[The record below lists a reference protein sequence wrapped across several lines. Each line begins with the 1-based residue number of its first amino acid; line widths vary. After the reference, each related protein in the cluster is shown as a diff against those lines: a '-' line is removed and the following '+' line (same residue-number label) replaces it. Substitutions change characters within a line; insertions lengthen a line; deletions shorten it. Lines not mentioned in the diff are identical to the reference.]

1 MQAEANLQIQ
11 EGFAP
16 TKRRKCILHNIEFK
30 QDIAIVKY
38 LLKYNS
44 VFQEPLAGHLLFVE
58 RMSGREWQIPFMVL
72 EANEQYYVL
81 ESRLDQAEM
90 VKGLVWDVYLI
101 IHAEQAVSPEEQE
114 QPGDVNADD
123 DADEG
128 EAAEE
133 ETATDA
139 DNDSVNE
146 NDSEDD
152 PEPEETIEEFGVI
165 EKKYRMRTKHSFLE
179 LGSIVDPETKQ
190 AITPYTTNKGN
201 LSFKVHDRGPV
212 VKVENAEL
220 DKRGNVTLEGFYFSP
235 FPYENEELEKTLVIG
250 GPEGF
255 EERVIPFENVV
266 REDLNPYYQ
275 EQQPYKAKGF
285 KVHLHVK
292 DLCNTDEN
300 SLTFRLYFKWED
312 EDTAGPDQGDLA
324 IPLQLISFKRRINK
338 YIILNTDSGKKKVS
352 LIARK
357 KTRSMLI
364 KVVQYSFVQEL
375 KKKVRR
381 TITKVKQH
389 KKTKKAYMV
398 AFKMAGYLPVKKNL
412 VMFESFL
419 GKQYSCNPRA
429 IYEYLK
435 ENRPELELVWSV
447 DGRSISKFENT
458 GIPYAKRFSIK
469 WLFKMARARYWV
481 TNSRMPL
488 WIPKAKHT
496 VYFQT
501 WHGTPLKRL
510 AADMDEVHMPGT
522 NTKKYKANFHKESS
536 KWDYLLSPNAY
547 STEIFRRA
555 FNFNKEVVEV
565 GYPRNDVLYTKNN
578 PAAIKELREKLE
590 LPQDKKI
597 ILYAP
602 TWRDDQFYGKG
613 RYKFDLELD
622 LLQLKEK
629 FGEDYVI
636 VLRMHYLVAEN
647 FDLSP
652 YEGFAYDFSYH
663 GDINELYLVSDV
675 MITDYSSVFFDYAN
689 LKRPMI
695 FFVYDIE
702 SYRDKLRGFYFDF
715 EQLAPGPLVKT
726 TDEVIAAIEK
736 FESDGYT
743 IHSEIFDDFYE
754 RFCYLENGQSSHKAV
769 QKVF

>member
-11 EGFAP
+11 EGFKP
-16 TKRRKCILHNIEFK
+16 TKRRKCILHNIELN
-30 QDIAIVKY
+30 QDIAIIKY

-44 VFQEPLAGHLLFVE
+44 VFQEPLAGHLLLVE
-58 RMSGREWQIPFMVL
+58 RMSGREWELPFTVL

-81 ESRLDQAEM
+81 ESRLEQSEV

-101 IHAEQAVSPEEQE
+101 IHAEQSVSLEETQQADTKPE
-114 QPGDVNADD
+114 DD
-123 DADEG
+123 FDEG

-133 ETATDA
+133 ETLTDA
-139 DNDSVNE
+139 DTDNSTE

-152 PEPEETIEEFGVI
+152 PEVEETIEERGI
-165 EKKYRMRTKHSFLE
+165 LEKKYRMRTKHPFLE
-179 LGSIVDPETKQ
+179 LGSAMDPRTKQ

-201 LSFKVHDRGPV
+201 LSFKIHDRGPV
-212 VKVENAEL
+212 IKVEEAEL
-220 DKRGNVTLEGFYFSP
+220 DKRGNVTIEGFFFSP
-235 FPYENEELEKTLVIG
+235 FPYENNVLEKTLVIG
-250 GPEGF
+250 GPEGI
-255 EERVIPFENVV
+255 EERVIPYQTIE
-266 REDLNPYYQ
+266 RDDLSPYFQ
-275 EQQPYKAKGF
+275 DQQPHRATGF
-285 KVHLHVK
+285 KVKLHVR
-292 DLCNTDEN
+292 DLCSTDEN
-300 SLTFRLYFKWED
+300 STFRLYFKWED
-312 EDTAGPDQGDLA
+312 EDTLGPDQGDLA

-338 YIILNTDSGKKKVS
+338 HVILNTDSGKKKVS
-352 LIARK
+352 LTARK
-357 KTRSMLI
+357 KTRSIVI

-381 TITKVKQH
+381 TITKVKQS
-389 KKTKKAYMV
+389 KRTKKAYMA
-398 AFKMAGYLPVKKNL
+398 AFRMAGYLPVKKNL

-419 GKQYSCNPRA
+419 GKQYSCNPRG

-435 ENRPELELVWSV
+435 VNRPDLELVWSV
-447 DGRSISKFENT
+447 DGRNIGKFENA

-469 WLFKMARARYWV
+469 WLFKMARAHYWV

-488 WIPKAKHT
+488 WIPKSKHT

-555 FNFNKEVVEV
+555 FNFHKEVVEV

-578 PAAIKELREKLE
+578 PEDIKELKEKLE
-590 LPQDKKI
+590 LPQDKKV

-715 EQLAPGPLVKT
+715 EQYAPGPLVKT

-736 FESDGYT
+736 FESDGFT

>member
-1 MQAEANLQIQ
+1 MQAEVNIQIQ
-11 EGFAP
+11 DGFAP
-16 TKRRKCILHNIEFK
+16 TKKRKCILHTIEFNENV
-30 QDIAIVKY
+30 AIIKY
-38 LLKYNS
+38 LLKNSS
-44 VFQEPLAGHLLFVE
+44 VFQEPLEGHLLMVE
-58 RMSGREWQIPFMVL
+58 RNTGLEWEVPFTVL
-72 EANEQYYVL
+72 EANEQYYVF
-81 ESRLDQAEM
+81 ESQLDQLEIG
-90 VKGLVWDVYLI
+90 KGLVWDVYLI
-101 IHAEQAVSPEEQE
+101 IHAKQAVSPDEQQHE
-114 QPGDVNADD
+114 NASSEDD
-123 DADEG
+123 FDEG

-133 ETATDA
+133 ETSTET
-139 DNDSVNE
+139 DNDSVIE
-146 NDSEDD
+146 NDSEE
-152 PEPEETIEEFGVI
+152 EPETEETFEEYGII
-165 EKKYRMRTKHSFLE
+165 EKKYRMRTKHAFLE
-179 LGSIVDPETKQ
+179 LGAVVHPETKQ

-201 LSFKVHDRGPV
+201 LSFKVHDRGTLI
-212 VKVENAEL
+212 KVESAEL
-220 DKRGNVTLEGFYFSP
+220 DKRGNVTIEGFYFSP
-235 FPYENEELEKTLVIG
+235 FSDENEALEKALVIR

-255 EERVIPFENVV
+255 EELAIPFVTLT
-266 REDLNPYYQ
+266 RKDLNPYYQ
-275 EQQPYKAKGF
+275 EQQPYVAMGF
-285 KVHLHVK
+285 KALLPVK
-292 DLCNTDEN
+292 EFCNMDEN
-300 SLTFRLYFKWED
+300 STFRLYFKWKDEEEAASDQED
-312 EDTAGPDQGDLA
+312 RAY
-324 IPLQLISFKRRINK
+324 PLQLLSFKRRIHK
-338 YIILNTDSGKKKVS
+338 SIIINMNNRKKKVS
-352 LIARK
+352 LITRK
-357 KTRSMLI
+357 KTRSLVI
-364 KVVQYSFVQEL
+364 KVVEYSLLQEL

-435 ENRPELELVWSV
+435 ENRPDLELVWSV
-447 DGRSISKFENT
+447 DGRSISKFENAD
-458 GIPYAKRFSIK
+458 IPYAKRFSIK

-555 FNFNKEVVEV
+555 FNFQKEVVEV

-578 PAAIKELREKLE
+578 PDDIKDLKEKLQ
-590 LPQDKKI
+590 LPQDKKV

-622 LLQLKEK
+622 LLQLKDK

-652 YEGFAYDFSYH
+652 YEGFVFDFSYH
-663 GDINELYLVSDV
+663 GDINELYLVSDI

-689 LKRPMI
+689 LKRPML
-695 FFVYDIE
+695 FFVYDID

-715 EQLAPGPLVKT
+715 ETYAPGPLVKT
-726 TDEVIAAIEK
+726 TDEVISAIEK
-736 FESDGYT
+736 IESDGFE
-743 IHSEIFDDFYE
+743 IQSEIFDDFYE
-754 RFCYLENGQSSHKAV
+754 RFCYLESGQSSHKAV

>member
-1 MQAEANLQIQ
+1 MQAEANIQIQ

-16 TKRRKCILHNIEFK
+16 TKKRKCILHTIEFNENV
-30 QDIAIVKY
+30 AIIKY
-38 LLKYNS
+38 LLKNNAI
-44 VFQEPLAGHLLFVE
+44 FQEPLAGHLLLIE
-58 RMSGREWQIPFMVL
+58 RITGRELEFPFTAI
-72 EANEQYYVL
+72 EAGEKYYVL
-81 ESRLDQAEM
+81 ESTLDPLEIG
-90 VKGLVWDVYLI
+90 KGSVWDAYVI
-101 IHAEQAVSPEEQE
+101 IHAKQVVSQYE
-114 QPGDVNADD
+114 
-123 DADEG
+123 
-128 EAAEE
+128 
-133 ETATDA
+133 
-139 DNDSVNE
+139 NE
-146 NDSEDD
+146 NGEDELKQED
-152 PEPEETIEEFGVI
+152 TIEEYEVV
-165 EKKYRMRTKHSFLE
+165 EKKYRMKTKHAYLE
-179 LGSIVDPETKQ
+179 LSTMVQPETKQ

-201 LSFKVHDRGPV
+201 LSFKVYERRPV
-212 VKVENAEL
+212 IKVENAEL
-220 DKRGNVTLEGFYFSP
+220 DKRGNVTLEGFYFFP
-235 FPYENEELEKTLVIG
+235 FSSEKEGLERTMVIG

-255 EERVIPFENVV
+255 EERVIPFETAE
-266 REDLNPYYQ
+266 REDLNPFNQ
-275 EQQPYKAKGF
+275 EQQPFKIMSFMAQLDSKGF
-285 KVHLHVK
+285 
-292 DLCNTDEN
+292 CNLDTN
-300 SLTFRLYFKWED
+300 STFRLYFKWED
-312 EDTAGPDQGDLA
+312 EDSAGPDQDDLA
-324 IPLQLISFKRRINK
+324 IPLQLISFKRRVNQS
-338 YIILNTDSGKKKVS
+338 IIISTVSGKKKVS
-352 LIARK
+352 LVTRK
-357 KTRSMLI
+357 KTRSLVI
-364 KVVQYSFVQEL
+364 KVVQYSLLQEL

-381 TITKVKQH
+381 TVAKVKQH

-398 AFKMAGYLPVKKNL
+398 AFKLAGYLPVKKNL

-435 ENRPELELVWSV
+435 ESRPDLELVWSV
-447 DGRSISKFENT
+447 DGRSISKFEDA
-458 GIPYAKRFSIK
+458 GIPYAKRFSVK

-555 FNFNKEVVEV
+555 FNFHKEVVEV

-578 PAAIKELREKLE
+578 PSDIKELKEKLQ
-590 LPQDKKI
+590 LPQDKKV

-622 LLQLKEK
+622 LLQLKDK

-652 YEGFAYDFSYH
+652 YEGFAFDFSYH
-663 GDINELYLVSDV
+663 GDINELYLVSDI

-689 LKRPMI
+689 LKRPML

-715 EQLAPGPLVKT
+715 ETYAPGPLVKT
-726 TDEVIAAIEK
+726 TDEVISAIEK
-736 FESDGYT
+736 IESDGFE
-743 IHSEIFDDFYE
+743 IQSEIFDDFYE
-754 RFCYLENGQSSHKAV
+754 RFCYLESGQSSHKAV